1 MESLVADNEALKR
14 DVAELQNL
22 LVESR
27 EDSRVLRDE
36 FDELKAH
43 VPSLPEG
50 TPMFQARAP
59 ITQKAEVLEA
69 ESSRILP
76 SSAARNHKHSQSWAS
91 SFGGGPLSPPWIVEN
106 NNGADPSTSSYVSDS

>member
-50 TPMFQARAP
+50 MTTF
-59 ITQKAEVLEA
+59 
-69 ESSRILP
+69 
-76 SSAARNHKHSQSWAS
+76 
-91 SFGGGPLSPPWIVEN
+91 
-106 NNGADPSTSSYVSDS
+106 